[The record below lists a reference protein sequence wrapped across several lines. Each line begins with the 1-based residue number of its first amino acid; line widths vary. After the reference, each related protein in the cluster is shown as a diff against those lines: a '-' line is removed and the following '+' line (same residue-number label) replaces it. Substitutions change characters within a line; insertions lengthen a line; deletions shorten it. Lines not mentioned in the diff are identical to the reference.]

1 MSGASPPV
9 KRYSRGRLGVF
20 LLVVGG
26 LTAGGWWWHGQ
37 RQLQHQ
43 LHAAQAALDRHDCWR
58 ALAEVQ
64 PCLRAWGA
72 RLEVR
77 LLAARAARLADAL
90 DEAEDHLTICQR
102 MIESEPE
109 AADEVRFERKLLA
122 MQQGDTKSRAAQW
135 QPSFP
140 VSEAR
145 QLEALDALARGF
157 AETHH
162 FGEALGCLDQIAQ
175 RDPEYLPML
184 LSHGQI
190 RLRHKRYEEAEGYF
204 EKMLAVLPEALLPR
218 LQLAECLIQT
228 GQPRAAVAHLDLLNE
243 RYPDDADVLYALG
256 RCHVY
261 RNQLEQAKQRFD
273 QLLAKHPRHYDAW
286 VARGRLEFRI
296 GEPALA
302 EKLLRRAIDVH
313 PDLVD
318 AWLVLEAL
326 MAENAS
332 QTASCRAEIER
343 IENAMGRQQRRMLW
357 AVEAES
363 KKLQLFMELG
373 DGWRDLHTPREAQR
387 WYFCALQ
394 EDPDH
399 RPAHRALA
407 EIFAETGQPHRAAR
421 HRALAAE

>member
-1 MSGASPPV
+1 MTEMST
-9 KRYSRGRLGVF
+9 KRKRSLGRWAVAV
-20 LLVVGG
+20 LLV
-26 LTAGGWWWHGQ
+26 LAASAGGWWWHGQ

-43 LHAAQAALDRHDCWR
+43 LHAAQAALDQHDCWL
-58 ALAEVQ
+58 ALREVQ
-64 PCLRAWGA
+64 PCLHAWGG

-77 LLAARAARLADAL
+77 LLAARAARLADSL
-90 DEAEDHLTICQR
+90 DEAEDHVTVCERLV
-102 MIESEPE
+102 ESEPD

-135 QPSFP
+135 QPSLP

-145 QLEALDALARGF
+145 QLEALDALARGL

-162 FGEALGCLDQIAQ
+162 FAEAFVCLEQIAQ

-184 LSHGQI
+184 LARGQI
-190 RLRHKRYEEAEGYF
+190 RFRHKRYEEAEVYF
-204 EKMLAVLPEALLPR
+204 EKVVAVLPEALLPR
-218 LQLAECLIQT
+218 LQLADCLIQT

-243 RYPDDADVLYALG
+243 RYPDDANVLYALA

-261 RNQLEQAKQRFD
+261 RNQLDQAKQRFD
-273 QLLAKHPRHYDAW
+273 QQLAKHPRHYDSL
-286 VARGRLEFRI
+286 VARGRLEYRI
-296 GEPALA
+296 GDPALA
-302 EKLLRRAIDVH
+302 EKFLRRAVDVH

-326 MAENAS
+326 TAENAS
-332 QTASCRAEIER
+332 QAASCRAEIER

-363 KKLQLFMELG
+363 NKLPLFMELG